1 MHLLLI
7 LLCLLLVVLGGYAV
21 LGALGRVD
29 DWRTRRRLELL
40 VLAAPAASLGVGAIG
55 LYHFMGRICFLAAP
69 PWDELLSTAGPA
81 AMGAGVLGS
90 IAWGL
95 LRFGLVSWTLTR
107 GTIAADPDL
116 QARAEHLARR
126 LGVPRPCVRVS
137 VSPRPL
143 ALGWGLRRPALLLS
157 TWMLEHLDA
166 HELDAVLAHE
176 LGHAARHD
184 ALAVWLATVLR
195 DAFFYLPTS
204 RLAYRQLQAD
214 KELASDELAVGVTE
228 RPLAL
233 ASALAKVWQQA
244 LGDPALGAAQ
254 AFANEGS
261 WIEQRIA
268 RLVDGKKPKPV
279 APSAPGG
286 GFSLGASALLGLLAL
301 QALGL
306 VVMFLDPMS
315 CGPASPLW
323 RLL

>member
-1 MHLLLI
+1 MHVMLI
-7 LLCLLLVVLGGYAV
+7 LLSLLLVVLGGYAV
-21 LGALGRVD
+21 LGAIGRVH
-29 DWRTRRRLELL
+29 DWRQRRRLELL
-40 VLAAPAASLGVGAIG
+40 VLAAPAASLAVGAIG
-55 LYHFMGRICFLAAP
+55 LHHFIGRICFLAAP
-69 PWDELLSTAGPA
+69 PWDDMLSTAGPA
-81 AMGAGVLGS
+81 AMGVGILGA
-90 IAWGL
+90 IGWGL
-95 LRFGLVSWTLTR
+95 LRLGLVSRTLAR
-107 GTIAADPDL
+107 GTIAAGPDL
-116 QARAEHLARR
+116 QARAERLAHR
-126 LGVPRPCVRVS
+126 LGVPRPQVRVGIC
-137 VSPRPL
+137 PRPV
-143 ALGWGLRRPALLLS
+143 ALGWGVRRATVLLS

-184 ALAVWLATVLR
+184 VAVVWLATVLR

-204 RLAYRQLQAD
+204 RLAYRQLQVD

-244 LGDPALGAAQ
+244 LGDPALSAAP
-254 AFANEGS
+254 AFADDGA

-268 RLVDGKKPKPV
+268 RLVDGTTPQTL
-279 APSAPGG
+279 APSSPAGVFNFG
-286 GFSLGASALLGLLAL
+286 TSALVGLLAL

-306 VVMFLDPMS
+306 VVMFLDPIS

>member
-1 MHLLLI
+1 MHALLI
-7 LLCLLLVVLGGYAV
+7 LLSLLLVVLGGYAV

-29 DWRTRRRLELL
+29 AWRQRRRLELL
-40 VLAAPAASLGVGAIG
+40 VLAAPAASLAVGAIG
-55 LYHFMGRICFLAAP
+55 LHHFMGRICFLAAP
-69 PWDELLSTAGPA
+69 PWDDMLGTAGPA
-81 AMGAGVLGS
+81 AMGAGVLGA

-95 LRFGLVSWTLTR
+95 LRFGLVSWTLRR
-107 GTIAADPDL
+107 GTMAAGPDL
-116 QARAEHLARR
+116 QARAERLARR
-126 LGVPRPCVRVS
+126 LGVPRPQVRVGIH
-137 VSPRPL
+137 PHPI
-143 ALGWGLRRPALLLS
+143 ALGWGVRCPTLLLS
-157 TWMLEHLDA
+157 TWMLEHLDV

-184 ALAVWLATVLR
+184 VLVVWLATVLR

-204 RLAYRQLQAD
+204 RLAYRRLQAD
-214 KELASDELAVGVTE
+214 KELASDDLAVGVTE

-244 LGDPALGAAQ
+244 LGGPALGAAQ
-254 AFANEGS
+254 AFADEGS

-268 RLVDGKKPKPV
+268 RLVDGPKPQRV
-279 APSAPGG
+279 APSSPGG
-286 GFSLGASALLGLLAL
+286 VLSLGASALLGLLAL

-306 VVMFLDPMS
+306 VVMFVYPMS